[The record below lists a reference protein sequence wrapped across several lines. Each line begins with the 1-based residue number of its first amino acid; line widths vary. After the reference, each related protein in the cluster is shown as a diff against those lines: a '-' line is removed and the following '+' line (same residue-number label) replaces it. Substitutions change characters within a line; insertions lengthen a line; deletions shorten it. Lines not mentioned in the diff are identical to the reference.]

1 MTNRDDRVLNAILRH
16 ALHAQ
21 PVTLESL
28 AAAMRIS
35 PEDIKTALA
44 ALHKAGA

>member
-1 MTNRDDRVLNAILRH
+1 MTNRDDHVRAAILRH

-28 AAAMRIS
+28 AAAMRTS
-35 PEDIKTALA
+35 PEDIRAALA
-44 ALHKAGA
+44 ALHKAGS